1 MLLHLA
7 ALPIDKI
14 ISENYDLIKKY
25 NFRVLE
31 SYEDIKSKD
40 ISNRQVFSGYLL
52 DSGAFTF
59 MKSNPNNINWES
71 YIKSYAEF
79 IKKNKITKYFELDI
93 DNVVGLKR
101 VEKLRNIVEDITG
114 IASIPVWH
122 KSRGLDYWF
131 KMCEDYKYIAI
142 GGIATKEIKR
152 TDYRIFNSLLKISH
166 EKNVKVHGL
175 GFTDSKEIKKYNFY
189 SVDSSNC
196 IAGSRYGKV
205 YKFDGANIFYYS
217 NHNKTKKVNSKMADQ
232 NNLIQWLEFS
242 KFMERHF

>member
-1 MLLHLA
+1 MFLHLA
-7 ALPIDKI
+7 ALPVDKI
-14 ISENYDLIKKY
+14 ISQNFDLIKKY
-25 NFRVLE
+25 NFRILE
-31 SYEDIKSKD
+31 SYEDVKGKD
-40 ISNRQVFSGYLL
+40 ISNRKVFSGYLL

-59 MKSNPNNINWES
+59 MRSKPLNIDWEA
-71 YIKSYAEF
+71 YVKAYAGF
-79 IKKNKITKYFELDI
+79 IKKNKIEKYFELDI
-93 DNVVGLKR
+93 DNIVGLEK
-101 VEKLRNIVEDITG
+101 VEKLRGILEDITG
-114 IASIPVWH
+114 IPSIPVWH

-152 TDYRIFNSLLKISH
+152 TDYKIFNSLLKISY
-166 EKNVKVHGL
+166 ERRVKVHGL

-196 IAGSRYGKV
+196 ISGSRYGLV
-205 YKFDGANIFYYS
+205 YKFDGSNIFYYS
-217 NHNKTKKVNSKMADQ
+217 NHNKLKKVNSKMADI